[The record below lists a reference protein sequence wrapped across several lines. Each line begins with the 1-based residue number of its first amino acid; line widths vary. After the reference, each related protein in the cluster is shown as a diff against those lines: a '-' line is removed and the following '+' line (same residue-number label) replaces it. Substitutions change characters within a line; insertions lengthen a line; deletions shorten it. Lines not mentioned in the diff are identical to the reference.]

1 MHHSKLIIY
10 DESLN
15 TAIFKADSRK
25 VANILRPIVL
35 DTDAFEWGGI
45 NLTQNK
51 VIKVWLD
58 LVSHYNI
65 YTESKQ
71 YISVSRYKLS
81 NLFYK
86 NKTTFNF
93 DRLSAILKTNFDIM
107 DKYGK
112 VRSEREKIHTLL

>member
-51 VIKVWLD
+51 VIKV
-58 LVSHYNI
+58 
-65 YTESKQ
+65 
-71 YISVSRYKLS
+71 
-81 NLFYK
+81 
-86 NKTTFNF
+86 
-93 DRLSAILKTNFDIM
+93 
-107 DKYGK
+107 
-112 VRSEREKIHTLL
+112 